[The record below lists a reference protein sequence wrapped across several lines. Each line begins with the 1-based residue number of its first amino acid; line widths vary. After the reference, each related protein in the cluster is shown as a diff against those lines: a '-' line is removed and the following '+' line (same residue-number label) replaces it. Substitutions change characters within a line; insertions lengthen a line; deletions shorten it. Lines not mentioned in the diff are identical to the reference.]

1 MKNSKKALIA
11 ALSVALVSL
20 LVIAAFGVFSPKFI
34 TRLPDETANMRTLPD
49 YELERVLRES
59 PESIHRI
66 TAFKGL
72 RKVVADIEPLG
83 LALVDYPSTNK
94 LISSAERANIFCEIT
109 DGSIGRFD
117 HYIKSLH
124 WSFWA
129 LFLGLSTSL
138 GALLWHAGAFRKLE
152 IGLPGVEVVRPVNED
167 GKVEEAERRTFE
179 DVAGCDE
186 AIAKLKRVARW
197 LKAPELYE
205 DFGAKIPRG
214 ILAVGPPGTG
224 KTLLARAL
232 AGEVDANFFSV
243 SASSFVEMFVG
254 VGAKRVRR
262 LFAAA
267 IAEKERT
274 GRPSIIFIDEID
286 AIGKK
291 RGQAHSGADSEREQT
306 LNQLLVCM
314 QGFEQTSGVIVMG
327 ATNMADTLD
336 EALKRPG
343 RFDYQVSVDLPDTLG
358 REKIFAIHTRN
369 MKLAPSVRLRDL
381 AVRTPQFSGAD
392 IEQACNEAAVAAAER
407 LEKRMEGATA
417 AEFAAADKF
426 ISLEDFDVGI
436 DYVQFGDPLLSRAR
450 AMSEKDKRNTAF
462 HEAGHCAVQQA
473 LQGYG
478 ADPITKVTIEPR
490 TKSLGSMQSHSD
502 GDRYNYSEEQLRAR
516 IMAAMGGRVAQEFFL
531 NTRDTGASNDF
542 EQATRVAKL
551 MVTEFGM
558 SKLGPVHVRPDET
571 STSYGAMLRDEI
583 DNEWRQI
590 VEECYQRARELV
602 MQNERRVERIA
613 EAILAEQTILAERFQ
628 DLWFAGEQKPIDESI
643 KNGGVEDDTGL
654 IADATC
660 SS

>member
-1 MKNSKKALIA
+1 MNNTKKALLV
-11 ALSVALVSL
+11 ALSVSLITVVSL
-20 LVIAAFGVFSPKFI
+20 AAFGVFSPKF
-34 TRLPDETANMRTLPD
+34 TNKLPDETASMRVLPD
-49 YELERVLRES
+49 YELERVIKES
-59 PESIHRI
+59 PESVSKI
-66 TAFKGL
+66 TCFKGL

-83 LALVDYPSTNK
+83 PALVDYPDTPRLLDRAK
-94 LISSAERANIFCEIT
+94 SAHIATEIT
-109 DGSIGRFD
+109 DGSIGRID
-117 HYIKSLH
+117 HAVKSLH
-124 WSFWA
+124 WSFWF
-129 LFLGLSTSL
+129 LFFGFAGGIGT
-138 GALLWHAGAFRKLE
+138 LLYHSGAFRKLE
-152 IGLPGVEVVRPVNED
+152 IGLPGVEVVRPVS
-167 GKVEEAERRTFE
+167 EENGLEPSEKRTFD
-179 DVAGCDE
+179 DVAGCEE

-254 VGAKRVRR
+254 VGAKRVRK

-267 IAEKERT
+267 VAERERT

-291 RGQAHSGADSEREQT
+291 RGQGQSGADSEREQT

-314 QGFEQTSGVIVMG
+314 QGFEQTKGIIVMA
-327 ATNMADTLD
+327 ATNMAESLD

-358 REKIFAIHTRN
+358 REKIFMIHTRN
-369 MKLAPSVRLRDL
+369 MKLAPNVRIRDL

-392 IEQACNEAAVAAAER
+392 IEQACNEAAIAAAER
-407 LEKRMEGATA
+407 LEARMADA
-417 AEFAAADKF
+417 APEAIAAMDKVV
-426 ISLEDFDVGI
+426 SLEDFDIGI

-450 AMSEKDKRNTAF
+450 AMSQSDKRNTAF

-473 LQGYG
+473 LQQFG

-502 GDRYNYSEEQLRAR
+502 GDRYNYTEPQLKAR
-516 IMAAMGGRVAQEFFL
+516 IAAAMGGRVAQEYFL
-531 NTRDTGASNDF
+531 NTKDTGASNDF
-542 EQATRVAKL
+542 EQATRIAKL

-558 SKLGPVHVRPDET
+558 SNLGPLHIRPDDRT
-571 STSYGAMLRDEI
+571 TRVGAVLTDEI
-583 DNEWRQI
+583 DAEWQRI
-590 VEECYQRARELV
+590 LMECYEKAKELI

-613 EAILAEQTILAERFQ
+613 EALLAEQTLLAERFQ
-628 DLWFAGEQKPIDESI
+628 ELWFQGEMPLT
-643 KNGGVEDDTGL
+643 GDDDDDVAQSRK
-654 IADATC
+654 IAD
-660 SS
+660 SLISE